1 MSATHQWPTAFND
14 ATPSLH
20 RAVDALLAQP
30 DELGVTQA
38 LVVVQGGRILAEGY
52 GPETTADSTLISWSM
67 AKSVTQNLFGL
78 MVGDGLLSIDD
89 RAPIAEWANDERAA
103 ITIRDLMAMRS
114 GLRFIEDYVD
124 DSISHC
130 IDMLFGAGK
139 DDVAGYAASQPLEHP
154 IGSVFSY
161 ASGTTNILCRIASQL
176 LGPGPDGVGR
186 YLDDRLFGPL
196 GMTSATPKFDA
207 AGTFIGSSFLYA
219 TARDFARFGEFN
231 RLDGVWNGQRLLP
244 EGWVSYARTPTPVP
258 ETENYGYGAQWW
270 LWPWKDSFAAHG
282 YEGQRIL
289 IVPEAELVLVRLG
302 KTPETANLA
311 LRSALEAIVEAVA
324 STIPRSVAGS
334 LQ

>member
-311 LRSALEAIVEAVA
+311 LRSALEAIVEAVVSA
-324 STIPRSVAGS
+324 IPRSVAGS